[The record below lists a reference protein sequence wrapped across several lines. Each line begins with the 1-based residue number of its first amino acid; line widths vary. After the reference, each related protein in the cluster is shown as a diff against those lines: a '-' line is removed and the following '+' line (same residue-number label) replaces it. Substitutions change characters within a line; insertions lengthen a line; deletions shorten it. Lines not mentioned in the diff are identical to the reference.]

1 VTTTDRPV
9 PEEHDERL
17 MRVFDLIG
25 PLYRRV
31 VRKLEQ
37 DDTPPGLPV
46 GVRAVLDLLRGAGP
60 MTVPRMGRVLS
71 LSRQFVQRTVNDAAE
86 RKLVEIRPNPAHQ
99 RSPLIGISEEGRA
112 ALAAVAD
119 REREVLRRIGADLT
133 DDEIGACVRVLS
145 HLLEAF
151 QEGDADR

>member
-1 VTTTDRPV
+1 
-9 PEEHDERL
+9 
-17 MRVFDLIG
+17 
-25 PLYRRV
+25 
-31 VRKLEQ
+31 
-37 DDTPPGLPV
+37 
-46 GVRAVLDLLRGAGP
+46 